1 MRMSRSLYRSMTGF
15 PSGFWV
21 LWSATLVNRMA
32 TFVYP
37 LLGIYLTTELG
48 YSATTAGLVLAT
60 FGIGSVAGSL
70 IGGELTDR
78 IGRRPTMA
86 GAQLLA
92 AVSTAI
98 MGFTPNGATIAVLV
112 FFMGLGVS
120 ASRPAVQAMI
130 VDMVPQKDR
139 VRAFSVNYWAVNI
152 GFGFSAVVAGY
163 LVHEGYLWIFLGD
176 AATTLICA
184 VVMWVRLPETR
195 PERADT
201 ASSGTE
207 APISSRQV
215 FRDSRFMTFCLL
227 ALGVWLMMYQG
238 WSILPVDM
246 AGRGIST
253 QAYGLIIALNGV
265 VIILLQ
271 IPVTALVKG
280 RKLGL
285 APVLTLSAV
294 LLGAGF
300 GLTGLA
306 GTSLIFSALC
316 VVIWTLGEILY
327 APASSAAVGELAH
340 TQTRGRYQG
349 VYSLSGSVASV
360 LAPLLGGLVL
370 DHRGGYALW
379 SLCAAVGVVAAAGFW
394 ILFLRAARSADG
406 SGGDV
411 GGRSAG
417 PQGPVSNPAL
427 RLPARAVP
435 AQSITAGIR

>member
-1 MRMSRSLYRSMTGF
+1 MRMFRSLYRSMTGF
-15 PSGFWV
+15 PGGFWV

-37 LLGIYLTTELG
+37 FLGIYLTTELG

-70 IGGELTDR
+70 IGGELSDR

-86 GAQLLA
+86 GAQFLA

-130 VDMVPQKDR
+130 VDIVPQKDR

-176 AATTLICA
+176 AVTTLICA

-201 ASSGTE
+201 ASSGTQV
-207 APISSRQV
+207 PSSRQV

-227 ALGVWLMMYQG
+227 ALGVWLMMFQG

-253 QAYGLIIALNGV
+253 QAYGLIIALNGI
-265 VIILLQ
+265 VIVLLQ

-285 APVLTLSAV
+285 ALVLTFSAV

-327 APASSAAVGELAH
+327 APASSAAVGDLAP
-340 TQTRGRYQG
+340 TQARGRYQG
-349 VYSLSGSVASV
+349 VYSLSASVASV

-370 DHRGGYALW
+370 DHWGGHVLW
-379 SLCAAVGVVAAAGFW
+379 SLCAAVGAVAAAGFW
-394 ILFLRAARSADG
+394 ILFRRSARSADR

-411 GGRSAG
+411 EDTSAG
-417 PQGPVSNPAL
+417 PRGPVSNPAG
-427 RLPARAVP
+427 RLPARAVS
-435 AQSITAGIR
+435 AQGITAGIR